1 MRTPTCTGAPPAR
14 LPLRRRWQDA
24 CSAASTPCRH
34 GLCSSEARGAEA
46 RGAEGSRSRPKP
58 YPIPC
63 GRKKLEHQYHF
74 SCQFT
79 ADLIAMNSS
88 DFIITSTYQE
98 IAGDADTVGARALYC
113 RKHAIPC
120 RRAGTPAC
128 RANNRSQRTP
138 QTITWRG
145 LAADTCLLCAQ
156 ASTRATLHH
165 HARPVPRR
173 PGTPTLGLRAHS
185 CSCFSLVLYPMT
197 LSMPVLLQAQKQVH
211 SAWLH
216 EALAKSG
223 AAMQVSPARPP
234 GAARAQGV
242 DVFDPKFNIVSPGAD
257 PEVYF
262 PFFETERRL
271 KKFQPAIEDLLFG
284 ADEAPRAKGVLKARP
299 GLRLMRDP
307 GSSTKREPPQ
317 AGRAQITTAA
327 WFGVCMRPV
336 FVGKGLAY
344 VGAQLALEGRHMRA
358 HIMYYAVF
366 S

>member
-1 MRTPTCTGAPPAR
+1 MRIPWVRARHIAAYMASHVAVRARQHAGPTIAVSA
-14 LPLRRRWQDA
+14 LLRRSRGAVWQLTRA
-24 CSAASTPCRH
+24 CSAR
-34 GLCSSEARGAEA
+34 
-46 RGAEGSRSRPKP
+46 RPVREP
-58 YPIPC
+58 HCI
-63 GRKKLEHQYHF
+63 
-74 SCQFT
+74 
-79 ADLIAMNSS
+79 
-88 DFIITSTYQE
+88 
-98 IAGDADTVGARALYC
+98 
-113 RKHAIPC
+113 
-120 RRAGTPAC
+120 
-128 RANNRSQRTP
+128 
-138 QTITWRG
+138 
-145 LAADTCLLCAQ
+145 
-156 ASTRATLHH
+156 H